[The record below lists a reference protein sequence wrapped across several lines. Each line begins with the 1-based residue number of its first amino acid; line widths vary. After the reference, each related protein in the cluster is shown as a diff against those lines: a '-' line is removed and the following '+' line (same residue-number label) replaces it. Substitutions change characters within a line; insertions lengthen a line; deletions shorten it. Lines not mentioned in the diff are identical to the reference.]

1 LAVKK
6 FGEKAGLQGLAKKT
20 LANVDLHHQSTI
32 NIKTKPNYS
41 FTCMARPQA
50 RPLFCTG
57 RYCLQ
62 YKHLHQAKTP
72 FA

>member
-20 LANVDLHHQSTI
+20 LANVDLHCQSMI
-32 NIKTKPNYS
+32 NIEMKPNYS
-41 FTCMARPQA
+41 FACVAI
-50 RPLFCTG
+50 PLFGTG

-62 YKHLHQAKTP
+62 YKHPHQAITP
-72 FA
+72 CA